1 MDMRPMKRTEILPIK
16 PMEMAPT
23 MSTIM
28 MTMGLKITMVPEVKS
43 TNRMESYYVLDAEN
57 LILKVDIPATQL
69 TVYKRTTKLRT

>member
-1 MDMRPMKRTEILPIK
+1 MDMRPMKRTEILPVK